1 MRFEIRRS
9 INNVYKALSLDDGR
23 IYTCILKGK
32 ILKSDVKEY
41 NPVAVGD
48 IAIGECYS
56 EDEALLTALEPRRS
70 SFTRW
75 NTKAELNQVICAN
88 QDQTAIVLSAESP
101 PFRPRFVDRAIAS
114 NKGADILL
122 IMNKSD
128 YGLTED
134 EFERW
139 ALYHEL
145 GYNIVAVSA
154 LTGEG
159 LEEVKAYLKGKT
171 TAFVGQSGVGKSSLI
186 NRLIGADQRTGDV
199 SEKYNRG
206 KHTTNHALYI
216 EGDDFN
222 LIDTPGVREILIPF
236 ENMDEVQD
244 SFPELRELHCM
255 YSTCL
260 HRGEPGCEAER
271 LLEEGRINADRYE
284 SYLRMLQSLEE
295 RRPKYLRR
303 NGIGKKSN

>member
-1 MRFEIRRS
+1 MRFQIRRS
-9 INNVYKALSLDDGR
+9 INNVYKALSLDDGKV
-23 IYTCILKGK
+23 YTCRLKGK
-32 ILKSDVKEY
+32 ILKSEEKEY

-48 IAIGECYS
+48 IANGECYGS
-56 EDEALLTALEPRRS
+56 EEALLTFLEPRKS
-70 SFTRW
+70 YFARW
-75 NTKAELNQVICAN
+75 NTKAELNQTICAN
-88 QDQTAIVLSAESP
+88 QDQTAIVLSASSP

-114 NKGADILL
+114 SKGADILL

-128 YGLTED
+128 FGLTED

-139 ALYHEL
+139 ALYHKL
-145 GYNIVAVSA
+145 GYSIVAVSA

-159 LEEVKAYLKGKT
+159 IDDVKAYLKGKT

-186 NRLIGADQRTGDV
+186 NRLMGTEQRIGDV

-206 KHTTNHALYI
+206 KHTTNHSLFI

-236 ENMDEVQD
+236 EELSEVKN
-244 SFPELRELHCM
+244 SFPELKDLKCI

-260 HRGEPGCEAER
+260 HRGEPGCEAEHLVR
-271 LLEEGRINADRYE
+271 EGLINEDRYE
-284 SYLRMLQSLEE
+284 SYLRMLQSLAE

-303 NGIGKKSN
+303 DGISKKSN